1 MDLEL
6 FFSGIQ
12 ESHESPWS
20 KTSPWLEITGG
31 SALAVYGAS
40 RRTAAGA
47 VMALLGGYLVYRG
60 IVTTRARVRA
70 RPIFVERSFTI
81 PKPAAELYSFWRNFE
96 NLPRFTRNLK
106 SVKVTGLRHSHWE
119 AFAPMGL
126 SLSWDTEIA
135 EDRENEFIEW
145 RSLPGAMIRN
155 SGSVQFQ
162 PLESGQATRVSIAIA
177 YELPP
182 GKLGMAFAR
191 MLGRNPESQVEEDM
205 RRFERLMTMEE
216 IPATDGATA
225 GRRTPWVRMV
235 EAAKPER
242 PDVDDLGA

>member
-12 ESHESPWS
+12 ETQESPWS
-20 KTSPWLEITGG
+20 KTAPWLEIAGG
-31 SALAVYGAS
+31 GALVAYGAS
-40 RRTAAGA
+40 RRTPAGTA
-47 VMALLGGYLVYRG
+47 LALLGGYVAYRG
-60 IVTTRARVRA
+60 IITTRARVRV

-81 PKPAAELYSFWRNFE
+81 QKPAAELYAFWRNFE
-96 NLPRFTRNLK
+96 NVPRFTRNLK
-106 SVKVTGLRHSHWE
+106 SVKVTGPRHSHWE

-155 SGSVQFQ
+155 SGSVEFR

-182 GKLGMAFAR
+182 GSLGMAFAR
-191 MLGRNPESQVEEDM
+191 MLGRNPESQVEEDL

-216 IPATDGATA
+216 IPAVDGATS

-235 EAAKPER
+235 EAVKPEH
-242 PDVDDLGA
+242 PNVDELGA